1 MKPTQWTAVGLV
13 LLITI
18 GLYAA
23 TQDQLFGNHPK
34 KGSGPATDEHAGHD
48 HAEED
53 LSIDSILYHAKEKLT
68 PEQVTRISFLESSV
82 SRGDVG
88 EQKLHIYHQL
98 SRFWGDT
105 ARIFEP
111 YAWYTAEAARLENSE
126 KSLTFA
132 AQNFLNN
139 LRGEESPELK
149 HWKSL
154 QAKDLFERSLKLNP
168 ANDSAKIGLGATY
181 LFGAVSDN
189 PMEGISKIR
198 EVVEKDS
205 TNVYAQLTLGQA
217 SMMSGQMDKAVERF
231 KTVVA
236 LDTYNLEA
244 SLSLADIYER
254 RGDKAAAVIWY
265 KRSLP
270 LIKENPVLSNEVQ
283 KRIKDLTQ

>member
-13 LLITI
+13 LLLTI

-34 KGSGPATDEHAGHD
+34 KAAGPAVDDHAGHD
-48 HAEED
+48 HVKED
-53 LSIDSILYHAKEKLT
+53 LSIDSILYQAKEKLT

-82 SRGDVG
+82 SRGDVA
-88 EQKLHIYHQL
+88 EQKLHIFHQL
-98 SRFWGDT
+98 ARFWGDT

-139 LRGEESPELK
+139 LRGEASPELK

-168 ANDSAKIGLGATY
+168 ANDSAKVGLGATY

-205 TNVYAQLTLGQA
+205 ANVYAQLTLGQA
-217 SMMSGQMDKAVERF
+217 SMLSGQIDKAVERF
-231 KTVVA
+231 KAVAA
-236 LDTYNLEA
+236 LDAQNLEA

-254 RGDKAAAVIWY
+254 RGDKAAAIIWY

-270 LIKENPVLSNEVQ
+270 LIKENPALSNEVQ